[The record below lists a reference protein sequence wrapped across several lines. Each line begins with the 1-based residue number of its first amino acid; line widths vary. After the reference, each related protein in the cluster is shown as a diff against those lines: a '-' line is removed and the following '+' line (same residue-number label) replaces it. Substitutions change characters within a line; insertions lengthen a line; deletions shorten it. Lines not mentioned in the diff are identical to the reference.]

1 MAPDIRRRIV
11 KFSLLVLPFSA
22 WFLTAMVL
30 SGASMGS
37 INWILLSHWVRSTPS
52 HTLLLAALATGLVL
66 SFILALSLKK
76 ISKSEGF
83 DGAGYKRH
91 IRGTEVV
98 SFKRL
103 VRLCTEKNTQQ
114 VRIAGVPM
122 PASVENLH
130 LLINGATGSG
140 KSVLLR
146 ELMLSALKRG
156 DRMVVVDPNGD
167 LYSKFGRPTD
177 VILNPYDERTQ
188 AWMYFNEI
196 RAEYDWKR
204 LSYSVVPLG
213 ADANA
218 EEWNSFG
225 RLLLRAVSRKL
236 FELNIHDINQV
247 NYWCCEAPFKELHVF
262 LKNTEAAS
270 LFSGASE
277 STRAFDS
284 ARFVLSNKLSE
295 HRSMPS
301 GDFSIR
307 NWMENGTG
315 CLYITWREEMKTA
328 MKPLLSAWVD
338 VFCSS
343 ILSMP
348 ENAQRRWWLLIDELA
363 SLEKLASLEDVLTKG
378 RKHGVRVVAG
388 LQTVS
393 QLDAIYGKHMSQTLR
408 ASFRNLVVLGGS
420 KTDAET
426 AKEMSTALGEHEVAR
441 PEYTDSRNPGGTRGT
456 SERLVRQTEAVVT
469 AAQIQALPELTGYV
483 AFAEDRP
490 IAKFVLKPLSFITRN
505 PSFVEKK
512 TLSTLPAATTWD
524 EDGVVTTHWSSNDLP
539 QDPTQEQRS

>member
-1 MAPDIRRRIV
+1 MAPDIRRRII
-11 KFSLLVLPFSA
+11 KFSLLFFPALS
-22 WFLTAMVL
+22 WFLTALLL
-30 SGASMGS
+30 SGLNLQSV
-37 INWILLSHWVRSTPS
+37 NWLVLAHWLRITPVHPGLLIALGVG
-52 HTLLLAALATGLVL
+52 LLASVALG
-66 SFILALSLKK
+66 LSLKK
-76 ISKSEGF
+76 FAKSEGF
-83 DGAGYKRH
+83 DGAGYKRF
-91 IRGTEVV
+91 IRGTQVV
-98 SFKRL
+98 PFKRL
-103 VRLCTEKNTQQ
+103 VRQCAERGQSQ
-114 VRIAGVPM
+114 IDVAGVPM
-122 PASVENLH
+122 PRSVENLH
-130 LLINGATGSG
+130 LMINGATGTG

-146 ELMLSALKRG
+146 ALIFSALRRG
-156 DRMVVVDPNGD
+156 DRMVIVDPNGD
-167 LYSKFGRPTD
+167 LYSKFGRAQD
-177 VILNPYDERTQ
+177 KLLNPYDERTEK
-188 AWMYFNEI
+188 WMYFNEV
-196 RAEYDWKR
+196 RADFDWKR
-204 LSYSVVPLG
+204 LAYSVVPLG
-213 ADANA
+213 GDANA

-236 FELNIHDINQV
+236 FEMDIHDIDQV
-247 NYWCCEAPFKELHVF
+247 NYWCCEAPFKDLQTF
-262 LKNTEAAS
+262 LQGTEAAS

-295 HRSMPS
+295 HRSMPA

-307 NWMENGTG
+307 HWMEHGTG
-315 CLYITWREEMKTA
+315 SLYITWREDMKTA

-343 ILSMP
+343 ILSLP
-348 ENAQRRWWLLIDELA
+348 ESAERRWWLLIDELA

-378 RKHGVRVVAG
+378 RKHGVRVAAG

-456 SERLVRQTEAVVT
+456 SERLVRQTEPVVT
-469 AAQIQALPELTGYV
+469 AAQIQSLPELTGYV

-490 IAKFVLKPLSFITRN
+490 IAKFVLKPISFITRN
-505 PSFVEKK
+505 PSFVELSRLGNAMSASPSGWGDPT
-512 TLSTLPAATTWD
+512 TLTPWSTDDLPA
-524 EDGVVTTHWSSNDLP
+524 
-539 QDPTQEQRS
+539 DPTQG

>member
-1 MAPDIRRRIV
+1 
-11 KFSLLVLPFSA
+11 
-22 WFLTAMVL
+22 
-30 SGASMGS
+30 
-37 INWILLSHWVRSTPS
+37 
-52 HTLLLAALATGLVL
+52 
-66 SFILALSLKK
+66 
-76 ISKSEGF
+76 
-83 DGAGYKRH
+83 
-91 IRGTEVV
+91 
-98 SFKRL
+98 
-103 VRLCTEKNTQQ
+103 
-114 VRIAGVPM
+114 
-122 PASVENLH
+122 
-130 LLINGATGSG
+130 
-140 KSVLLR
+140 
-146 ELMLSALKRG
+146 
-156 DRMVVVDPNGD
+156 
-167 LYSKFGRPTD
+167 
-177 VILNPYDERTQ
+177 
-188 AWMYFNEI
+188 
-196 RAEYDWKR
+196 
-204 LSYSVVPLG
+204 
-213 ADANA
+213 
-218 EEWNSFG
+218 
-225 RLLLRAVSRKL
+225 
-236 FELNIHDINQV
+236 
-247 NYWCCEAPFKELHVF
+247 
-262 LKNTEAAS
+262 
-270 LFSGASE
+270 
-277 STRAFDS
+277 
-284 ARFVLSNKLSE
+284 
-295 HRSMPS
+295 
-301 GDFSIR
+301 
-307 NWMENGTG
+307 MENGTG
-315 CLYITWREEMKTA
+315 CLYITWREDMKTA

-348 ENAQRRWWLLIDELA
+348 ENARRRWWLLIDELA

-505 PSFVEKK
+505 PSFVEQK
-512 TLSTLPAATTWD
+512 TLSTIPTATTWD